1 MAKEKKAIITI
12 ISVFGLAIVL
22 YFSSS
27 LFAYEKAEQFYD
39 FPVPKFAKITDQKET
54 LVTYRWM
61 STSESKKDGIPL
73 AYRVRLK
80 MDGWVIKEREGF
92 SAVYQKGQHEVNVIA
107 EPNYLSV
114 FITPPTTSENK

>member
-12 ISVFGLAIVL
+12 ISVFGLAILL

-27 LFAYEKAEQFYD
+27 FFAYEKAEQFYD
-39 FPVPKFAKITDQKET
+39 FPVPKFTKVIDQKET

-92 SAVYQKGQHEVNVIA
+92 SAVYQKGQYEVNVIA